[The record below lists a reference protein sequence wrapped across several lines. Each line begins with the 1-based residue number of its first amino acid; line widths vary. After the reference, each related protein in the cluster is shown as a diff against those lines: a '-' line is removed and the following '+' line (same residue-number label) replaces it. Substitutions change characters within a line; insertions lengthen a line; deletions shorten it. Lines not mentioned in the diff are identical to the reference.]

1 MWHASTK
8 WRICDNRWNHCLQ
21 ENPTAFFPFPYFSTC
36 CLCSVCTRKV
46 RLNHQFELYKKP
58 QLWWAACHWD
68 FNRQEVSFAS
78 FPLDKCH
85 AWRLQFSLT
94 ATSVFVVVV
103 VVFLVDTRNTLMV
116 SKVKDAGQR
125 QTLHTHHA
133 DGRRKHTSHEPLSGE
148 FSTPVSQSY
157 TQCVFTYS
165 HWWSGRE
172 SPLADSL
179 LQP

>member
-1 MWHASTK
+1 MWEPLKPLPPRKPNSFLSFPLFFHLLSLL
-8 WRICDNRWNHCLQ
+8 CLHQKSPPESSVWIVQ
-21 ENPTAFFPFPYFSTC
+21 EAAVVVSSLSLRLQPTGSEFF
-36 CLCSVCTRKV
+36 
-46 RLNHQFELYKKP
+46 
-58 QLWWAACHWD
+58 
-68 FNRQEVSFAS
+68 S

-85 AWRLQFSLT
+85 AWCLQFSLT

-103 VVFLVDTRNTLMV
+103 VFLVDMRNTLMV

-133 DGRRKHTSHEPLSGE
+133 DGRRKRTSHEPVSGE

-179 LQP
+179 LQQ